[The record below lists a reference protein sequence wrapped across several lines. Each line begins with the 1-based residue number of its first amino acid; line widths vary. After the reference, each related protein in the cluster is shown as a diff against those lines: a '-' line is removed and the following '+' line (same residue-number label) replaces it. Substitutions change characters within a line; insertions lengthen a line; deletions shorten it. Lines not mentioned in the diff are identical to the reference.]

1 MGGPNGT
8 PIFRAPTTAAPA
20 TEPLGRMTLASR
32 LAFAG
37 GHFFN
42 DVCAATWFTYGLAFL
57 HGVAGIGSP
66 GAGLLVLLGQVAD
79 GLATPLVGIAA
90 DRAPAI
96 PGMARRKSWHLLGAK
111 YWTGRCPPP
120 PRATLQSPPMVAH
133 VVLEKGG
140 GHTLIGGGCMGG
152 TCLLVGTVLLT
163 LTFPFTFASCLA
175 CGLAPQEGTLLGYYA
190 PFIVLSQ
197 VAWAAVQVSHLALIP
212 ELAHTQ
218 SEKVELTAYRIT
230 MDLECCRSRRFRV
243 DLPARQLNS
252 GFKQSVCGRPHAH
265 RSLIALQAR
274 DLLSLRHL
282 RGTRP
287 VRSG

>member
-96 PGMARRKSWHLLGAK
+96 PGMARRKSWHLLG
-111 YWTGRCPPP
+111 
-120 PRATLQSPPMVAH
+120 
-133 VVLEKGG
+133 
-140 GHTLIGGGCMGG
+140 
-152 TCLLVGTVLLT
+152 TVLLT

-218 SEKVELTAYRIT
+218 SEKVELTAYR
-230 MDLECCRSRRFRV
+230 
-243 DLPARQLNS
+243 
-252 GFKQSVCGRPHAH
+252 
-265 RSLIALQAR
+265 
-274 DLLSLRHL
+274 
-282 RGTRP
+282 
-287 VRSG
+287 

>member
-111 YWTGRCPPP
+111 YWTGR
-120 PRATLQSPPMVAH
+120 
-133 VVLEKGG
+133 
-140 GHTLIGGGCMGG
+140 
-152 TCLLVGTVLLT
+152 TVLLT

-218 SEKVELTAYRIT
+218 SEKVELTAYSSLQGPADVKIPAPQT
-230 MDLECCRSRRFRV
+230 GDLSNLGSLIPPDPFGDPGSFRPPTPGAGHERRVSRGHAPGPRGLRLRSAAGFRHSLTGARTLHR
-243 DLPARQLNS
+243 LP
-252 GFKQSVCGRPHAH
+252 
-265 RSLIALQAR
+265 RSLPPSSSSPGEVAEAV
-274 DLLSLRHL
+274 
-282 RGTRP
+282 TRA
-287 VRSG
+287 